1 MPAEVRGSSTS
12 WMQRNLANPHPH
24 PTTHPAPR
32 LPCCSAQID
41 CDVPLEEAFALWEDR
56 ERIPQWMPWI
66 TSVVVQQASLGGQ
79 GARAGMR
86 PCSAQ
91 AGGDAPQVLALS
103 QPLSVA
109 PALGFGAR
117 PRPVM
122 PPTFSKLSV
131 MGCGWAAR
139 DPRAP
144 TGTGAW
150 AGRLLPCS
158 VLRAPLA
165 CTTAGQSARV
175 VGPAPPS
182 CATVPGRHPQDDP
195 RLSRWTLST
204 YQFNRQWEFSWL
216 ALNLTPLRNQKIH
229 WRSVPGS
236 TGGSLGSSLEVQNRC
251 GDGSSSLADLRGWDE
266 GRQS

>member
-1 MPAEVRGSSTS
+1 M
-12 WMQRNLANPHPH
+12 
-24 PTTHPAPR
+24 
-32 LPCCSAQID
+32 
-41 CDVPLEEAFALWEDR
+41 
-56 ERIPQWMPWI
+56 
-66 TSVVVQQASLGGQ
+66 
-79 GARAGMR
+79 
-86 PCSAQ
+86 
-91 AGGDAPQVLALS
+91 LALS
-103 QPLSVA
+103 QPFPVA

-117 PRPVM
+117 PWARPAM
-122 PPTFSKLSV
+122 LPTFSKLRV
-131 MGCGWAAR
+131 MGCGWVAH

-150 AGRLLPCS
+150 AGRLLP
-158 VLRAPLA
+158 APS
-165 CTTAGQSARV
+165 SARPL
-175 VGPAPPS
+175 PARLLGKAQASSARRRPHAL
-182 CATVPGRHPQDDP
+182 CPGRPPQDDP